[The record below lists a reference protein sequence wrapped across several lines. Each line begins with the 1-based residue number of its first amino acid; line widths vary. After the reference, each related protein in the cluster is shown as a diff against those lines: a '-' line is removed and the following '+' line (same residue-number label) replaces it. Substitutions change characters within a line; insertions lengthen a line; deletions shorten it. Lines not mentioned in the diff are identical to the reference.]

1 MLRRDF
7 ISKIIEQMVN
17 AIARLIK
24 IDIEKEQEQFLEDF
38 DEFLHTYFQLSDADL
53 ALLTEENEGRDGL
66 LLNEN
71 LKDQLIHLFVNAGLV
86 FQGNQ
91 QSEKAK
97 NCLKIIERI
106 QNQHSGVYTFPNDG
120 SGKVLIKI
128 EELKTLL
135 S

>member
-97 NCLKIIERI
+97 NCLKIIQRI
-106 QNQHSGVYTFPNDG
+106 KNQHGHIFEFPTEETQKLEEKL
-120 SGKVLIKI
+120 KVLK
-128 EELKTLL
+128 
-135 S
+135 SYF

>member
-24 IDIEKEQEQFLEDF
+24 IDIEKEQEKFLEDF

-53 ALLTEENEGRDGL
+53 ALLTEENEVRDGL

-86 FQGNQ
+86 FQNNHQ
-91 QSEKAK
+91 TEKAK

-106 QNQHSGVYTFPNDG
+106 QNQHDHIFEFPNEE
-120 SGKVLIKI
+120 SQKLEEKLKVLK
-128 EELKTLL
+128 
-135 S
+135 SHF

>member
-24 IDIEKEQEQFLEDF
+24 IDIEKEQEKFLEDF
-38 DEFLHTYFQLSDADL
+38 DEFLHTYFQFSDADL
-53 ALLTEENEGRDGL
+53 AQLTEENESRDGL

-86 FQGNQ
+86 FQNNHQ
-91 QSEKAK
+91 TEKAK
-97 NCLKIIERI
+97 NCLKIIQRI
-106 QNQHSGVYTFPNDG
+106 QNQHSGIYTFPNDE
-120 SGKVLIKI
+120 SEKVLIKI
-128 EELKTLL
+128 EELKSLL